1 MTSPLPHLVLTRAA
15 RESGTITDIQI
26 TAVGHFPRRLAPG
39 TDATFDHHSLV
50 LLAAGYGRYRVTP
63 EVFATVGPGSMW
75 CINPGH
81 PYRYSPDPDGW
92 WEEFFIDI
100 AGPGIERWIQ
110 RGWWSRSP
118 ELFRLAP
125 IGPLVSHISELM
137 HVLSQGTAAS
147 ADRAVLMTE
156 SLLLDMYHARSR
168 VLVEDVDPGQP
179 AIAGVLSYLH
189 QRYAEAI
196 DFDKLAAHFAIS
208 PTSLRRGIAR
218 LTGEPPAAYLRRLRC
233 DIATKLLTETA
244 MPIQEIARSVGIPS
258 SVVFARIFQRHMGV
272 NPSRFRKADGT
283 GDGRPRSA

>member
-1 MTSPLPHLVLTRAA
+1 VTSPLPHLVLTRAA
-15 RESGTITDIQI
+15 RAAGTITDIRI

-39 TDATFDHHSLV
+39 TEAIFDHHSLV
-50 LLAAGYGRYRVTP
+50 FLAAGYGRFGTAP
-63 EVFATVGPGSMW
+63 GVFATVGPGSMW
-75 CINPGH
+75 CITPGH

-100 AGPGIERWIQ
+100 SGPGIERWYE
-110 RGWWSRSP
+110 RGWLTRSP

-125 IGPLVSHISELM
+125 IGALVSAITELM
-137 HVLSQGTAAS
+137 RVMSLGTADS
-147 ADRAVLMTE
+147 TDRAVLLTE
-156 SLLLDMYHARSR
+156 SLLLEMYLARSR
-168 VLVEDVDPGQP
+168 APAQDLDPGQP

-244 MPIQEIARSVGIPS
+244 MPIQEIARAVGIPS
-258 SVVFARIFQRHMGV
+258 AVVFARIFQRHMGV
-272 NPSRFRKADGT
+272 NPSRFRKSG
-283 GDGRPRSA
+283 